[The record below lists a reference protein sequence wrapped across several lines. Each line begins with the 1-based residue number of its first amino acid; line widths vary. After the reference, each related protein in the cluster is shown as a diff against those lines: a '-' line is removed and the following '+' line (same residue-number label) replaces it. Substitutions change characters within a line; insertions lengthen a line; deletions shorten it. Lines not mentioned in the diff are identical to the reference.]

1 LLEPEVFLRG
11 DIVLPPNPSDP
22 TNKPGVAEVV
32 QAYFQ
37 LLRNDNAGFLT
48 LRDELGANQ
57 YAVNFKKLKHTMKR
71 TLFEGLLTDRFGV
84 ASCRIVR
91 ILMEK
96 GKLDESR
103 IQKLAMLPPKD
114 VRYKLGMLLTA
125 GIVEIQ
131 VV

>member
-1 LLEPEVFLRG
+1 
-11 DIVLPPNPSDP
+11 LPPYPGDP
-22 TNKPGVAEVV
+22 KKKPGVAEIV

-37 LLRNDNAGFLT
+37 LLRGDNAGFLA
-48 LRDELGANQ
+48 LRDEFGANQ

-71 TLFEGLLTDRFGV
+71 NLFEGLLTDRFGM

-91 ILMEK
+91 ILLDK

-114 VRYKLGMLLTA
+114 VRYKLGILVAA

-131 VV
+131 VIKL